1 MSLFEPGREKT
12 GGRRK
17 GSRNRI
23 STALLEAIAE
33 DFEKHGAE
41 AIKITRVE
49 RPAEYLKIC
58 ASLVPQAFEDEAP
71 LQVAVNQIV
80 RTIVD
85 PKDHVLAPVPKAKL
99 LDDEAME

>member
-23 STALLEAIAE
+23 STALLEALAE
-33 DFEKHGAE
+33 DFEQFGKE

-49 RPAEYLKIC
+49 RPGEYLKIC
-58 ASLVPQAFEDEAP
+58 ASLVPQAFEDYAP
-71 LQVAVNQIV
+71 LQVAVTQIV

-85 PKDHVLAPVPKAKL
+85 PRDNAVPL
-99 LDDEAME
+99 PRTNDEAIE

>member
-1 MSLFEPGREKT
+1 MSLFELGREKT

-23 STALLEAIAE
+23 STALLEALAE
-33 DFEKHGAE
+33 DFEQFGKE

-49 RPAEYLKIC
+49 RPGEYLKIC
-58 ASLVPQAFEDEAP
+58 ASLVPHAFEDEAP
-71 LQVAVNQIV
+71 LRVAVNQIV

>member
-23 STALLEAIAE
+23 STAMLEAIAE

-49 RPAEYLKIC
+49 RPGEYLKIC
-58 ASLVPQAFEDEAP
+58 ASLVPQAFENDAP
-71 LQVAVNQIV
+71 LQVAVSQIV

-85 PKDHVLAPVPKAKL
+85 PRDNAVHLPRTNLLA
-99 LDDEAME
+99 DEAIE

>member
-33 DFEKHGAE
+33 DFEKHGQE
-41 AIKITRVE
+41 AIVIARVE
-49 RPAEYLKIC
+49 RPVEYLKIC
-58 ASLVPQAFEDEAP
+58 ASLVPHAFEDEAP

-80 RTIVD
+80 RTIID
-85 PKDHVLAPVPKAKL
+85 PTDKAVPLAITKP
-99 LDDEAME
+99 LDDETIE